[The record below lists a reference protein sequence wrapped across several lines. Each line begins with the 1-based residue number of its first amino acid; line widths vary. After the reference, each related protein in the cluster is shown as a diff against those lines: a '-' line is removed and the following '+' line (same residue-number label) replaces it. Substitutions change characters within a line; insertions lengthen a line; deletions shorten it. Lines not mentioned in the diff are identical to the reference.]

1 MSQQQTSERKNQSFF
16 LDHHEDYKRKV
27 SSLET
32 YQNIFREVSAAVAN
46 AELLV
51 DIGNGGV
58 FDYETDN
65 AKKIIAV
72 DLMFTP
78 EFDRTTLPSN
88 AEAVLGSALDLPFP
102 DGYADVALMNML
114 LHHLTGR
121 DVEST
126 RRNVEKSIA
135 EAFRTLRSG
144 GKMVI
149 IESCVPHWFFQF
161 ERMVYQ
167 ASVKVIERV
176 TEHPP
181 TLQFPSDLI
190 ASTLQQIFAE
200 VTVQRVPKGRWVL
213 QYGKLWPSALTP
225 VQPYLFLAKKR

>member
-1 MSQQQTSERKNQSFF
+1 MSQQQTSEKKNRSFF

-32 YQNIFREVSAAVAN
+32 YQNIFREVSAAVTN

-65 AKKIIAV
+65 VKKIVAV

-78 EFDRTTLPSN
+78 EFDRTALPRN
-88 AEAVLGSALDLPFP
+88 AEAVLGSALDLPFAN
-102 DGYADVALMNML
+102 GYADVALMNML

-121 DVEST
+121 DVESS
-126 RRNVEKSIA
+126 RRNMERSIA
-135 EAFRTLRSG
+135 EAFRILRSG
-144 GKMVI
+144 GKIVI
-149 IESCVPHWFFQF
+149 MESCVPHWFFQF
-161 ERMVYQ
+161 EQVVYQ
-167 ASVKVIERV
+167 ASVRVIERLID
-176 TEHPP
+176 HPS
-181 TLQFPSDLI
+181 TLQFPPDLI
-190 ASTLQQIFAE
+190 ASLLQRTFAD

-213 QYGKLWPSALTP
+213 QYGKLWPSVLTP
-225 VQPYLFLAKKR
+225 VQPHLFLAKKR